1 MSPPLPP
8 SHRPAANASEVA
20 PVIVIDT
27 RERTPLAFTRFP
39 SKRGTLTTGDYSFVG
54 GEDHFSVERKTVADL
69 VGCCLGENRARFE
82 RELHRLRG
90 FAFARLLVIGSRKQ
104 IAAGKYRSQINPA
117 SVLGS
122 ISAWEVR
129 YHVPVVFAPSEKEA
143 AQLVEDWVWW
153 FAREWVLSI
162 NKLVRESSAVAP
174 ADY

>member
-1 MSPPLPP
+1 MTLAPRNLKTPFP
-8 SHRPAANASEVA
+8 SEFT
-20 PVIVIDT
+20 PVVVIDT
-27 RERTPLAFTRFP
+27 REQTPLPIARFP
-39 SKRGTLTTGDYSFVG
+39 SRRGTLTTGDYSFAG

-90 FAFARLLVIGSRKQ
+90 FAFARLLVVGSREE
-104 IAAGKYRSQINPA
+104 IASGKYRSQINPA

-129 YHVPVVFAPSEKEA
+129 YRVPVVFAPSEREA
-143 AQLVEDWVWW
+143 ARLVEDWVWW
-153 FAREWVLSI
+153 FAREWVLSV
-162 NKLVRESSAVAP
+162 NKLVRESSAATP

>member
-1 MSPPLPP
+1 MKTPFP
-8 SHRPAANASEVA
+8 SEFT
-20 PVIVIDT
+20 PVVVIDT
-27 RERTPLAFTRFP
+27 REQTPLPIERFP
-39 SKRGTLTTGDYSFVG
+39 SRRGTLTTGDYSFAG

-90 FAFARLLVIGSRKQ
+90 FAFARLLVIGSRDQ
-104 IAAGKYRSQINPA
+104 IAAGNYRSQINPA

-129 YHVPVVFAPSEKEA
+129 YHVPVVFAASEREA
-143 AQLVEDWVWW
+143 ARLVEDWVWW
-153 FAREWVLSI
+153 FAREWVLSV
-162 NKLVRESSAVAP
+162 NKLVRESSAATP